1 MWDLEVEVRRRAAAA
16 AGADPDALPPQR
28 IAGGLGETPG
38 FDRRAHLERV
48 ISHGTPP
55 IKWCRR
61 ILLGEVE

>member
-1 MWDLEVEVRRRAAAA
+1 VPA
-16 AGADPDALPPQR
+16 QR

-38 FDRRAHLERV
+38 FDQRAHLESV

-61 ILLGEVE
+61 ILLGEAA